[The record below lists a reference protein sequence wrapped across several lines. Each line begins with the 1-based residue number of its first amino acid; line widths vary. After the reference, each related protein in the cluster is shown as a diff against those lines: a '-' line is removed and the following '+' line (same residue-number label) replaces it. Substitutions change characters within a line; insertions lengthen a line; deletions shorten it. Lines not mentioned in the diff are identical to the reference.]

1 MFANGSQVHTGLG
14 FIGLKV
20 NRPPL
25 QKRVKV
31 EFQDDKGAKYTLA
44 VEGKVSREKVLKIL
58 DLMELVEGNASMQ
71 PPEADGSTTFGKLQ
85 KIIEEAYAGKEFS
98 SADIARDYEEQQGEH
113 VALSTV
119 STYLSRLSE
128 RGMLKRQK
136 FGNSWVYRTIYLQ
149 SDQLPSR

>member
-1 MFANGSQVHTGLG
+1 LPTVHKFTLVEALSGLPG
-14 FIGLKV
+14 ATI
-20 NRPPL
+20 PL

-31 EFQDDKGAKYTLA
+31 EFQDDNGAKYTLA
-44 VEGKVSREKVLKIL
+44 VEGRVSREKVLRIL
-58 DLMELVEGNASMQ
+58 DLMELVEGNAGMKA
-71 PPEADGSTTFGKLQ
+71 PEADSSTSFGRVM

-113 VALSTV
+113 IGLSTV

-128 RGMLKRQK
+128 RGVLKRQK

-149 SDQLPSR
+149 ADQLPSR